1 MNLTE
6 TAYIRSERYI
16 EWGKMRQRTLF
27 FTFLVVMSLALASS
41 YQTTSATP
49 KKASNITCQ
58 ISSQTIT
65 YGQAVNIS
73 GRLTDSLTGL
83 GLRRLINLTYSQDN
97 GTTWI
102 ELKESWGKLD
112 EWGDP
117 VWTTEDGYYGPYE
130 WTPEHIPHNFLVKAS
145 WNGDETYEASE
156 STIQTLKVELPPSP
170 PVVILSHRSYVFGSL
185 WIAGE
190 IQNVGTTN
198 IEGVIIA
205 TVYYNS
211 AGTIIGTDNVY
222 AGGINLLTPGQKS
235 PFINYAGISY
245 PSPINSS
252 LIDSYAIVVGAY
264 EPTTKEPPNKNLEI
278 VGPLSWYDA
287 YGGYHVTG
295 QIKNNGTITASSIKA
310 VATFYG
316 ANNTL
321 VDAWFD
327 FADPEDL
334 HPNDVGAFDIEL
346 YSGVVDVIG
355 PIDHYNLQVDCYL
368 VEIYA
373 SPPAVIMGDSV
384 TVSGQVAPRLEQ
396 VNVTLTYIKPDATI
410 MTRNVTTTTYGFFN
424 DTFVPDQVGIWNVS
438 ASWPGD
444 MGNPGA
450 SSWASFNV
458 TKAWSS
464 ISCAVP
470 PKIKLGESITV
481 TGSMSPVLEGANVT
495 LNFTKPDG
503 TFFSE
508 VVITTSDGA
517 FAYPFKPQNCG
528 IWYVQASWPGDAN
541 YEGDISSVYSFSV
554 ETIVAPVRET
564 PSIQTA
570 SAALAVGTGMT
581 VGLTTLMSV
590 SGLARSF
597 NSLIEKL
604 GIPDWLKDFL
614 KFYAEEKFKFLT
626 KEEAEAVKRKRIKLR
641 RQLACLVF
649 CAAILLLVFTYVEVD
664 GFPNFLDTG
673 VLLAT
678 LPSILASVVL
688 VFVATQL
695 LMVMAARTLKVW
707 GEFKVW
713 LYGLASLLVTGI
725 LLMVPFASPG
735 RMDYEGELSK
745 GKAGITAILSIV
757 CSLTLAIP
765 FYFFYVLGYV
775 TLADAGLLVTMM
787 AACYSAFP
795 FNPLDGEAVFRYNKV
810 VWLVTFTSCFVLFL
824 SVLFNILPHIVY
836 LAAGV
841 VATALFVALLWMS
854 KRF

>member
-1 MNLTE
+1 
-6 TAYIRSERYI
+6 
-16 EWGKMRQRTLF
+16 
-27 FTFLVVMSLALASS
+27 MSLALALS
-41 YQTTSATP
+41 YQTTSAAP

-58 ISSQTIT
+58 ISPQTIT
-65 YGQAVNIS
+65 YGQVVNIS

-83 GLRRLINLTYSQDN
+83 GLKRLINLTYSQDN
-97 GTTWI
+97 GTTWV
-102 ELKESWGKLD
+102 ELKESWGKLE

-117 VWTTEDGYYGPYE
+117 IWTTEDGYYGPYE
-130 WTPEHIPHNFLVKAS
+130 WSPECIPHNFLVKAFWS
-145 WNGDETYEASE
+145 GDETYEASE
-156 STIQTLKVELPPSP
+156 STTQTLKVELPPSP
-170 PVVILSHRSYVFGSL
+170 PVVILSHRSYVWYVTTL

-190 IQNVGTTN
+190 FQNVGTTN
-198 IEGVIIA
+198 LEWVKITA
-205 TVYYNS
+205 VYYNS
-211 AGTIIGTDNVY
+211 AGTIIGTDDAY
-222 AGGINLLTPGQKS
+222 AGGIHLLTPGQKS
-235 PFINYAGISY
+235 PFIIFAGISY
-245 PSPINSS
+245 HSPINAS
-252 LIDSYAIVVGAY
+252 LIDSYTVVVRAY
-264 EPTTKEPPNKNLEI
+264 EPTTKEPPYRNLEI
-278 VGPLSWYDA
+278 VWSSSETDVDGD
-287 YGGYHVTG
+287 YHVSG
-295 QIKNNGTITASSIKA
+295 QIRNNGTITASSVWA

-316 ANNTL
+316 ANGTV

-327 FADPEDL
+327 DADPKDL
-334 HPNDVGAFDIEL
+334 HPNDIGAFDIEL
-346 YSGVVDVIG
+346 YSGRVGVIG
-355 PIDHYNLQVDCYL
+355 SIYNYTLQVDCYL

-373 SPPAVIMGDSV
+373 PSYIIIGYSMSV
-384 TVSGQVAPRLEQ
+384 WGHIAPDREEI
-396 VNVTLTYIKPDATI
+396 NVTLTYIKPDATT
-410 MTRNVTTTTYGFFN
+410 MKRNVTTTTYGFFN
-424 DTFVPDQVGIWNVS
+424 DTFVPDQVGVWNVS

-450 SSWASFNV
+450 SSWVSFNV

-464 ISCAVP
+464 ISCVAP

-481 TGSMSPVLEGANVT
+481 TGSISPVLEGVNVT

-503 TFFSE
+503 TIFSE
-508 VVITTSDGA
+508 TATTTHEGA
-517 FAYPFKPQNCG
+517 FAYTFKPQNCG

-541 YEGDISSVYSFSV
+541 YEGDVSSLQSFSV
-554 ETIVAPVRET
+554 EAVVAPVRET
-564 PSIQTA
+564 PSVESA
-570 SAALAVGTGMT
+570 STALAVGTGMT
-581 VGLTTLMSV
+581 VGLTTLMSI

-597 NSLIEKL
+597 NSLLEKL

-614 KFYAEEKFKFLT
+614 KLYAEEKFKFLT

-664 GFPNFLDTG
+664 GFPNFLNIG

-678 LPSILASVVL
+678 LPSILTSVVL

-695 LMVMAARTLKVW
+695 LMVMAARALKVW

-745 GKAGITAILSIV
+745 GKAGLTAILSIV
-757 CSLTLAIP
+757 CFLTLNIP
-765 FYFFYVLGYV
+765 FYFFHLLGYV
-775 TLADAGLLVTMM
+775 TLADAGLLVTTM

-836 LAAGV
+836 LVAGV
-841 VATALFVALLWMS
+841 VATALFGALLWAS